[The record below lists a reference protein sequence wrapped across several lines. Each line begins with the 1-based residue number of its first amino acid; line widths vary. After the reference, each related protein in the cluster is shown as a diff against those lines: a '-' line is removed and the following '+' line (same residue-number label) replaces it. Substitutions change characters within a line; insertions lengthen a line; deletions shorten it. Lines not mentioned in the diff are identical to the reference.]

1 MTATLVVSDALL
13 AQLTQLALA
22 PVECGGVLVG
32 QCVQY
37 ANSIRF
43 LGQEFITV
51 PETEYRHQSAF
62 EMSVTSGGF
71 VPALQRAEAL
81 GACALWVHNHPGEDG
96 LPVPSAHD
104 ERVDRQLAETFRI
117 RTGSPFY
124 GTLIVSPRHHGQI
137 AFTGALLPG
146 SAASLRFNRMWCV
159 GDGLRLIYAF
169 SEQEPSF
176 DAQFDRNVRAFG
188 PDIQRALG
196 SLRVGVV
203 GCGGTGSAVAEQLA
217 RLGVRHFR
225 LFDAD
230 TLSLSNTTRLY
241 GSGPSLVGA
250 LKVDVVES
258 NIQRIAPSAECF
270 KTAARIAS
278 PASIAALSDS
288 DVVFGCTDDNAGR
301 LILSRFSSYLMCPL
315 IDCGVLISSTADG
328 TLMGIDGRITVQ
340 TPGTACLLCRSRVDV
355 ARAGAEMMP
364 EAERGRLEREGYAPT
379 LGAVEPAV
387 VTFTTMVASAA
398 VNELLE
404 RLIGFGPIPRPSEV
418 LIRFHDREISTN
430 RALPRSAHYCHPG
443 AGKLGKGLHEPFL
456 DLAWAT

>member
-1 MTATLVVSDALL
+1 MTATLVVGDALMS
-13 AQLTQLALA
+13 QLTQLAAA
-22 PVECGGVLVG
+22 PVERGGVLVG
-32 QCVQY
+32 QCVQH

-43 LGQEFITV
+43 IGTEFIAV
-51 PETEYRHQSAF
+51 SETEYVHQSTY
-62 EMSVTSGGF
+62 EMRVTSGGF
-71 VPALQRAEAL
+71 VPALQRAAAL
-81 GACALWVHNHPGEDG
+81 GACALWVHNHPGEEG

-104 ERVDRQLAETFRI
+104 ERVDRQLADTFRI
-117 RTGSPFY
+117 RTDAPFY
-124 GTLIVSPRHHGQI
+124 GTLIVSPRHHDQI
-137 AFTGALLPG
+137 AFTGALLPE
-146 SAASLRFNRMWCV
+146 AAAPIRFTRMWCV
-159 GDGLRLIYAF
+159 GDGLRLINAF

-217 RLGVRHFR
+217 RLGVRYFR

-241 GSGPSLVGA
+241 GSSPSLVGA
-250 LKVDVVES
+250 LKVDVVAS
-258 NIQRIAPSAECF
+258 NIQRISPGAECF
-270 KTAARIAS
+270 KVAARITS
-278 PASIAALSDS
+278 PEAIAALSDS

-301 LILSRFSSYLMCPL
+301 LVLSRFSSYLMCPL

-328 TLMGIDGRITVQ
+328 TLIGIDGRITVQ
-340 TPGTACLLCRSRVDV
+340 TPGSACLLCRSRIDV

-364 EAERGRLEREGYAPT
+364 KAERERLEREGYAPT

-387 VTFTTMVASAA
+387 VTFTTMVAAAA

-404 RLIGFGPIPRPSEV
+404 RLIDFGPSPRPSEI

-430 RALPRSAHYCHPG
+430 HALPRPAHYCHQA

-456 DLAWAT
+456 DLAWPT